1 MESHE
6 MQDQM
11 NPEGAMSGPAPEASE
26 AEGSRGHRKTR
37 EGIVVSSRM
46 DKTVVVV
53 QKRRVPH
60 PLYKRYITLTK
71 KYYAHD
77 ENNECGVGDRVR
89 IMETRPMSKMKRWRL
104 VSVLEKAR

>member
-1 MESHE
+1 MDSSSTGTKG
-6 MQDQM
+6 
-11 NPEGAMSGPAPEASE
+11 GAVV
-26 AEGSRGHRKTR
+26 RRLRKLR
-37 EGIVVSSRM
+37 EGIVVSAKM
-46 DKTVVVV
+46 DKTIVVA

-77 ENNECGVGDRVR
+77 EKNECGVGDVVR
-89 IMETRPMSKMKRWRL
+89 IMETRPISRQKRWRL